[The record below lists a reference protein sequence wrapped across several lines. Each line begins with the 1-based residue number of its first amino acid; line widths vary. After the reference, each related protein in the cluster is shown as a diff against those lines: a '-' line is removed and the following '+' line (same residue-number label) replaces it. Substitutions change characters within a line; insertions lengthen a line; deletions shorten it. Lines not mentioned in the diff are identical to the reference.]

1 VYAHAINNR
10 DDGLYEI
17 PRAIVKATRGQDI
30 NPDGIAESDFRIAS
44 DGTWF
49 YHGSPI
55 LRKSLVKLFATIL
68 KREKDGSFWLVT
80 PVERAKVTVDDA
92 PFLVIAATRTG
103 SGENQILKF
112 ETNLGDT
119 LVAGEEHPIRV
130 IVNPENGQPAPY
142 IQISHGIEALITR
155 SVFYDLV
162 EWAEEDFALGELFI
176 QSNRKRFSLG
186 LFAEKDEAQ

>member
-1 VYAHAINNR
+1 M
-10 DDGLYEI
+10 E
-17 PRAIVKATRGQDI
+17 ATREQDY
-30 NPDGIAESDFRIAS
+30 NLDSIAESDFRIAS

-92 PFLVIAATRTG
+92 PFVVVAATRIG
-103 SGENQILKF
+103 SEENQILKF

-119 LVAGEEHPIRV
+119 LVAGEKHPIRV
-130 IVNPENGQPAPY
+130 VVNPENGRPAPY
-142 IQISHGIEALITR
+142 VRISRGIEALIAR

-162 EWAEEDFALGELFI
+162 EWAEQDPALGELFI
-176 QSNRKRFSLG
+176 QSSHKRFSLG
-186 LFAEKDEAQ
+186 LFTENNDTQ

>member
-1 VYAHAINNR
+1 MRSITN
-10 DDGLYEI
+10 DGLYEI
-17 PRAIVKATRGQDI
+17 PRANVKAAPEQDI
-30 NPDGIAESDFRIAS
+30 NLDGTAEPDFRIAS

-49 YHGSPI
+49 YHGSQI
-55 LRKSLVKLFATIL
+55 HRKSLVKLFATIL

-92 PFLVIAATRTG
+92 PFVVVAATRTG

-119 LVAGEEHPIRV
+119 LVAGEQHPIRI
-130 IVNPENGQPAPY
+130 IVNPANSQPAPY
-142 IQISHGIEALITR
+142 VRISHEIEALITR

-162 EWAEEDFALGELFI
+162 EWAEEDSDLGELFV

-186 LFAEKDEAQ
+186 LLTEKDETQ

>member
-1 VYAHAINNR
+1 M
-10 DDGLYEI
+10 
-17 PRAIVKATRGQDI
+17 KAAPEQDI
-30 NPDGIAESDFRIAS
+30 NLDGTTEPDFRIAS

-68 KREKDGSFWLVT
+68 TREKDGSFWLVT

-92 PFLVIAATRTG
+92 PFVAIAATRAG
-103 SGENQILKF
+103 SGENQILNF

-119 LVAGEEHPIRV
+119 LMAGEKHPVRV
-130 IVNPENGQPAPY
+130 TVNPDNGQPSPY
-142 IQISHGIEALITR
+142 LRISHGIEALITR

-162 EWAEEDFALGELFI
+162 EWAEEDLALGELFI

-186 LFAEKDEAQ
+186 LLAEKDETR

>member
-1 VYAHAINNR
+1 MRSITT
-10 DDGLYEI
+10 DGLYET
-17 PRAIVKATRGQDI
+17 PRATVKATRKQDI
-30 NPDGIAESDFRIAS
+30 DLDSIAESDFRIAS

-68 KREKDGSFWLVT
+68 EREKDGSFWLVT
-80 PVERAKVTVDDA
+80 PVERVKVTVDNA
-92 PFLVIAATRTG
+92 PFVAVAANRTG

-119 LVAGEEHPIRV
+119 LMAGEKQPIRV
-130 IVNPENGQPAPY
+130 IVNPENGQPSPY
-142 IQISHGIEALITR
+142 LTISPGIEALIAR

-162 EWAEEDFALGELFI
+162 EWAEEDTDLGELFI

-186 LFAEKDEAQ
+186 LLTEKDETQ